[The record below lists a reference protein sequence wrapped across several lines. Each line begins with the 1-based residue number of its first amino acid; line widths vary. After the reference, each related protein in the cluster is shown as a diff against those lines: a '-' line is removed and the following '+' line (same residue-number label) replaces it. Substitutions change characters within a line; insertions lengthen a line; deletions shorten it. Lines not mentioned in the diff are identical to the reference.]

1 MPSEMFD
8 FILLPPGNLYYH
20 LALLFILQIFLA
32 VAWGNWR
39 RTPRAIEARTMLWA
53 ALGLLMNRA
62 ILTLAGIAIDSGA
75 LPAPAFL
82 PPLER
87 FLDLVLVL
95 VALWPFLPLFRQHP
109 RLGIVLTLG
118 ALLLAALTYAVF
130 ASAWPQAEALG
141 YQYNTY
147 WQSSA
152 WEVASVAVP
161 AAALLA
167 LLIWPGQGAGLLSA
181 AVFTWLAGHLL
192 QLLLPTSAPHLAGA
206 VRLSNLI
213 ALPLVTAVAFRHV
226 VQSSVAAAPSVGSEA
241 APLLEIVR
249 RVVQADY
256 AEAELAAALPEL
268 ARHLGA
274 QEAAIAMI
282 DAGPKNRLRFIA
294 THPAT
299 TSPLPAFALEQSKP
313 LQAAVETRT
322 LQQIDATAAEAVD
335 LARRLGFHQPSP
347 FLIAPLTNGESTP
360 GLLVLSNLPPSQVAP
375 VRALA
380 HTLGSAIYSADYRR
394 ALVQKAERLAEET
407 QAHKLEQQTSQA
419 ALQSELEQARRE
431 AQAFAVRVTKLEEQL
446 EQQKKQAAELA
457 ALLQQREQE
466 MSTAPGSAIYEEEI
480 RQLAKERNQLE
491 RELAE
496 WKERAR
502 KLATQQGTAPPAPA
516 EAAPPVVQERINGV
530 LIANKL
536 GRIIVADEGAQ
547 QLLGRSQIDLLG
559 MSLHTAFPDTAWV
572 QAVSK
577 LVTGEEWNG
586 TPISVIAQRNNQMI
600 QARLTRLEAKFDG
613 VQGYAAALQSDVER
627 ENRAEIIASLVQE
640 LRTPMTSIVGY
651 TDLLLS
657 EAVGILGEAQRKFL
671 HKTKANVERLGG
683 LINDLIEIAAI
694 DSRRIKL
701 APRTVD
707 VVSLMQEA
715 IVGLSAQL
723 KEQELTV
730 RLDLAEQ
737 LPLILADRSSL
748 YQIVLQLLSNACH
761 CSAPG
766 SEIVIHSHI
775 EEAQDG
781 EVPSLLVSVTDTGG
795 GIAPEDYPRVFQ
807 RFYRADNP
815 LIKGL
820 GETGVGMAIAKAL
833 VEAQGGRI
841 WVESV
846 MGQGSTFSFILPV
859 TEATAEE
866 AE

>member
-1 MPSEMFD
+1 MPSEMLD
-8 FILLPPGNLYYH
+8 FILSPPGNLYYH
-20 LALLFILQIFLA
+20 LVLLFVLQIFLA

-39 RTPRAIEARTMLWA
+39 RTPRAVEARVMLWA
-53 ALGLLMNRA
+53 ALGLLINRA
-62 ILTLAGIAIDSGA
+62 ILTVAAIAIDSGA
-75 LPAPAFL
+75 LSAPAFL

-87 FLDLVLVL
+87 FLDLSLILLV
-95 VALWPFLPLFRQHP
+95 LWPFLPLFRRHP
-109 RLGIVLTLG
+109 RLGVVLTVA
-118 ALLLAALTYAVF
+118 ALLLATLTYTVL

-147 WQSSA
+147 WQSSL
-152 WEVASVAVP
+152 WETISTAVP
-161 AAALLA
+161 ALALLA
-167 LLIWPGQGAGLLSA
+167 LLIWPGQGAGLLA
-181 AVFTWLAGHLL
+181 AVLFTWLAGHLL
-192 QLLLPTSAPHLAGA
+192 QLLLPVSAPHLAGA
-206 VRLSNLI
+206 ARLSNLI
-213 ALPLVTAVAFRHV
+213 ALPLATALAFRQV
-226 VQSSVAAAPSVGSEA
+226 VQSSPAAAPA
-241 APLLEIVR
+241 ADETTPLLEIVR

-256 AEAELAAALPEL
+256 VEVELAAALPEI
-268 ARHLGA
+268 ARLLGA
-274 QEAAIAMI
+274 QEIALAMV
-282 DAGPKNRLRFIA
+282 DDKPQAQVRFIA
-294 THPAT
+294 THPAAST
-299 TSPLPAFALEQSKP
+299 PLPAFALEQSALLK
-313 LQAAVETRT
+313 AAIESRDAR
-322 LQQIDATAAEAVD
+322 QIDAAGEVAN
-335 LARRLGFHQPSP
+335 LGRRLGFRQPAS
-347 FLIAPLTNGESTP
+347 LLLAPLTNGEAP
-360 GLLVLSNLPPSQVAP
+360 PALLVLSNVPAAQVAP

-380 HTLGSAIYSADYRR
+380 QALGGAMHSADYRR
-394 ALVQKAERLAEET
+394 ALAQRAERLAEEA
-407 QAHKLEQQTSQA
+407 QAYKLEQQTSQA
-419 ALQSELEQARRE
+419 ALQDEVERARRE
-431 AQAFAVRVTKLEEQL
+431 AQAFATQVTKLEEQL
-446 EQQKKQAAELA
+446 KKQANEMA
-457 ALLQQREQE
+457 ALVQLREQE
-466 MSTAPGSAIYEEEI
+466 TSKAPSSTIYEQEL
-480 RQLAKERNQLE
+480 RQLAEERSRLE

-502 KLATQQGTAPPAPA
+502 KLAAQQGTALPAAA
-516 EAAPPVVQERINGV
+516 EIAPTVIQERINGV

-536 GRIIVADEGAQ
+536 GRIIVADQGAQ
-547 QLLGRSQIDLLG
+547 QLLGRSETDLLG
-559 MSLHTAFPDTAWV
+559 VSLHTAFPDTAWV
-572 QAVSK
+572 QAVSN
-577 LVTGEEWNG
+577 LVAGEEWDG
-586 TPISVIAQRNNQMI
+586 TPISVIAQRNDQMI

-613 VQGYAAALQSDVER
+613 VQGYVAALQADIER

-707 VVSLMQEA
+707 VVSLIQEA

-737 LPLILADRSSL
+737 LPFVTVDRSSL

-775 EEAQDG
+775 EEAQNG
-781 EVPSLLVSVTDTGG
+781 GVPSLLVSVTDTGG

-833 VEAQGGRI
+833 VEAQGGHI

-846 MGQGSTFSFILPV
+846 MGKGSTFSFILPV
-859 TEATAEE
+859 SEAREEETE
-866 AE
+866 